1 MAASAPYLQR
11 RGHGFTF
18 RIAVPED
25 LRPTLG
31 VRELTKALPTSSRQE
46 CVVLALSLAHQA
58 KQLFIRLR
66 NPMKKTRSASEDL
79 QDIGFTLEIDLDDF
93 GATKRVKI
101 QAEAHEEAAVNAAL
115 RTVLERG
122 VQRSASPQPPPS
134 ALPKVAI
141 ECERKI
147 SAPLLSVV
155 IQDFLQHYE
164 KSKKTSMLKKHG
176 AVLPMMLEVIGD
188 KPVSEL
194 RQVDLRDFFALLA
207 NLPPRWK
214 DKCRQLNL
222 SVRELAE
229 LEHDETLGP
238 KSFEDTYLASVR
250 PFLKAARVNYQDQG
264 FPANLTIDGIEYIGD
279 RVEGESKQRAF
290 KLDELKRLFEGA
302 EIKRYAEDPT
312 LAHCYWLPHI
322 GLFTGARVNEICQI
336 NPQTDIIQDKDF
348 GIWHFWITAESEG
361 DQRIK
366 KSVKTGDDRR
376 VPIHKKLVELG
387 FLDYVNYIKGTGAKM
402 LFPQWQPVNK
412 RASGE
417 AEDWFRKLLRD
428 TSLRDETPKMCLL
441 GMHAFRH
448 TLLTY
453 GAMQK
458 PPLSLFCITG
468 HAQEE
473 APIHATGAGKGYLT
487 LSLLSPLSSRAEV
500 LDQLDYGLNFIKPI
514 RPA

>member
-1 MAASAPYLQR
+1 
-11 RGHGFTF
+11 
-18 RIAVPED
+18 
-25 LRPTLG
+25 
-31 VRELTKALPTSSRQE
+31 
-46 CVVLALSLAHQA
+46 
-58 KQLFIRLR
+58 
-66 NPMKKTRSASEDL
+66 
-79 QDIGFTLEIDLDDF
+79 
-93 GATKRVKI
+93 
-101 QAEAHEEAAVNAAL
+101 
-115 RTVLERG
+115 
-122 VQRSASPQPPPS
+122 
-134 ALPKVAI
+134 
-141 ECERKI
+141 
-147 SAPLLSVV
+147 
-155 IQDFLQHYE
+155 
-164 KSKKTSMLKKHG
+164 
-176 AVLPMMLEVIGD
+176 
-188 KPVSEL
+188 
-194 RQVDLRDFFALLA
+194 
-207 NLPPRWK
+207 
-214 DKCRQLNL
+214 
-222 SVRELAE
+222 
-229 LEHDETLGP
+229 
-238 KSFEDTYLASVR
+238 
-250 PFLKAARVNYQDQG
+250 LKAARVNYQDQG

>member
-1 MAASAPYLQR
+1 
-11 RGHGFTF
+11 
-18 RIAVPED
+18 
-25 LRPTLG
+25 
-31 VRELTKALPTSSRQE
+31 
-46 CVVLALSLAHQA
+46 
-58 KQLFIRLR
+58 
-66 NPMKKTRSASEDL
+66 
-79 QDIGFTLEIDLDDF
+79 
-93 GATKRVKI
+93 
-101 QAEAHEEAAVNAAL
+101 
-115 RTVLERG
+115 
-122 VQRSASPQPPPS
+122 
-134 ALPKVAI
+134 
-141 ECERKI
+141 
-147 SAPLLSVV
+147 VV